1 MDFIIVL
8 DDKGYHQPILNKP
21 ELMEVAQSVLVIH
34 QKYLS

>member
-1 MDFIIVL
+1 MDFIIVV
-8 DDKGYHQPILNKP
+8 DDKVYHQLIFNKP